1 MVVFPF
7 IKLKDG
13 DSYLVGKRNNIL
25 KRFTMIKRLG
35 LYCQSNELN
44 QLNNSL
50 LVQKFLK

>member
-35 LYCQSNELN
+35 LYNCQSNELN

-50 LVQKFLK
+50 LVKSF